1 MTNKY
6 LKFGIQNEDM
16 QLVTEELQ
24 KILNISFEEHESSYW
39 GEYNI
44 AKLSKS
50 ESIRLIYNNY
60 MDDDWQE
67 EDFKQYP
74 LLLEFNG
81 INEPEKMLYLLCENL
96 PYISLLYMDE
106 FDGDDSFKRYIFE
119 NGEFV
124 LDQED

>member
-16 QLVTEELQ
+16 QLVTEDLQ
-24 KILNISFEEHESSYW
+24 KLLNISFEEHESSYW

-44 AKLSKS
+44 AKLSKF
-50 ESIRLIYNNY
+50 ESIRLIYNND

-81 INEPEKMLYLLCENL
+81 INEPEKMLSLLCENL
-96 PYISLLYMDE
+96 SYICLLYMDE
-106 FDGDDSFKRYIFE
+106 IDGD
-119 NGEFV
+119 
-124 LDQED
+124 